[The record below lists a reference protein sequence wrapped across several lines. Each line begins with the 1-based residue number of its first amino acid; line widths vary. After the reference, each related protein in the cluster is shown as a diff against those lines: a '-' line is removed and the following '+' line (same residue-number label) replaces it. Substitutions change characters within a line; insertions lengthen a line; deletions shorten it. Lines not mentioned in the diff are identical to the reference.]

1 MNRSWFGIFLFFLMI
16 STHSVKEVYCLDLD
30 VQFEPT
36 AHEIVTAMI
45 EIARV
50 NENDIVYDLGCGDGR
65 IVIAAAQR
73 GAKGIGIDIDPQ
85 RIAESQENARKEN
98 VSDKVKFIQQ
108 DLFDAHISDA
118 SVIMLYLLPSVNL
131 AIRPKI
137 LKEVLPGTRVVSHSH
152 NMGEWE
158 PDIFTK
164 VSSKE
169 PYYYYAHTV
178 FFWVVP
184 ANVSGS
190 WKWTLP
196 INNEEKKFEMEVQQ
210 KFQRVNGVLTI
221 DNMTI
226 LIQDMILTGDRLR
239 FSSERMV
246 NNEFVPVYFEG
257 HVKEHIISGSVISG
271 NGLLKKNHEWHA
283 TRDPSTVRP
292 LDK

>member
-131 AIRPKI
+131 ALRPKI

-158 PDIFTK
+158 PDISTK

-169 PYYYYAHTV
+169 PYYYYPHTV

-239 FSSERMV
+239 FSSECMV

-283 TRDPSTVRP
+283 TRDPSTVRL
-292 LDK
+292 LDQ